1 MLELMQ
7 LSIGEFFS
15 DMGFILRIFLLV
27 AVLGFI
33 NQHIENKILKTIV
46 ALFMLYITV
55 FVDWKVYGVIYFV
68 YAILGMGVS
77 SIVVDY
83 FFMSNMGGHSQPGEQ
98 QGQQQAQDPMT
109 QAMGMIGKR
118 PGKF

>member
-1 MLELMQ
+1 MQ
-7 LSIGEFFS
+7 LFLGEFFS

-33 NQHIENKILKTIV
+33 NQHIENKILKTVV
-46 ALFMLYITV
+46 AIFMLYITV

-83 FFMSNMGGHSQPGEQ
+83 FFMSNMSGGHEA
-98 QGQQQAQDPMT
+98 QQQQPMDPMQ
-109 QAMGMIGKR
+109 QAMAGLGMR
-118 PGKF
+118 PGKKWLDEQ

>member
-1 MLELMQ
+1 MFDIMQ
-7 LSIGEFFS
+7 LFFGEFFS

-33 NQHIENKILKTIV
+33 NQHIENKILKTVV

-55 FVDWKVYGVIYFV
+55 FVNWKVFGTIYFI

-83 FFMSNMGGHSQPGEQ
+83 FFMSNMGGHPQEGGQ
-98 QGQQQAQDPMT
+98 KQGPDATT
-109 QAMGMIGKR
+109 QALGAMGKI
-118 PGKF
+118 PGRR